1 MRGDA
6 IGHTMLRD
14 LYDWTLSLSRTR
26 HALWALAFISFVESS
41 FFPIPPDILMIPMI
55 LARPDQAFRIA
66 TVCTIASVLGG
77 LAGYGIG
84 AFLFEEAARPILL
97 LYDKMD
103 QFDQM
108 SQRFNEYG
116 AWAVLFAGITPFPY
130 KVITIFSGATQL
142 NITVFMI
149 ASLVARGARFF
160 LIAALLWR
168 YGAPMKLFI
177 EKRLG
182 LLATLTLVF
191 LFLGFYAVR
200 YLN

>member
-1 MRGDA
+1 
-6 IGHTMLRD
+6 MLRD
-14 LYDWTLSLSRTR
+14 LYDWTLSLARTR
-26 HALWALAFISFVESS
+26 NAMWALAFVSFVESS
-41 FFPIPPDILMIPMI
+41 VFPIPPDILMIPMI
-55 LARPDQAFRIA
+55 LARPDRAFRIA
-66 TVCTIASVLGG
+66 AVCTVSSVLGG
-77 LAGYGIG
+77 LLGYGIG

-97 LYDKMD
+97 MYGKMD
-103 QFDQM
+103 QFAEM
-108 SQRFNEYG
+108 AQRFNDYG

-130 KVITIFSGATQL
+130 KVITIFSGATGL
-142 NITVFMI
+142 NITVFVLS
-149 ASLVARGARFF
+149 SLIARGARFF

-200 YLN
+200 FL

>member
-1 MRGDA
+1 
-6 IGHTMLRD
+6 MLRD
-14 LYDWTLSLSRTR
+14 LYDWTLSLARTR
-26 HALWALAFISFVESS
+26 HALWALAMISFIESS

-66 TVCTIASVLGG
+66 TVCTVASVLGG

-97 LYDKMD
+97 LYDKMH
-103 QFDQM
+103 QFEEM
-108 SQRFNEYG
+108 AQRFNDYG
-116 AWAVLFAGITPFPY
+116 VWAVLFAGITPFPY
-130 KVITIFSGATQL
+130 KVITIFSGATGL
-142 NITVFMI
+142 NITVFMLSSI
-149 ASLVARGARFF
+149 VARGARFF

-200 YLN
+200 FL

>member
-1 MRGDA
+1 
-6 IGHTMLRD
+6 MLRD
-14 LYDWTLSLSRTR
+14 LYDWTLSLARTR
-26 HALWALAFISFVESS
+26 HALWALAFVSFIESS

-66 TVCTIASVLGG
+66 TVCTVASVFGG

-97 LYDKMD
+97 LYGKME
-103 QFDQM
+103 QFNDM
-108 SQRFNEYG
+108 AQRFNEYG

-142 NITVFMI
+142 NLTVFMVSSI
-149 ASLVARGARFF
+149 IARGARFF

-200 YLN
+200 YL

>member
-1 MRGDA
+1 
-6 IGHTMLRD
+6 MLRD
-14 LYDWTLSLSRTR
+14 LYDWTLSLARTR
-26 HALWALAFISFVESS
+26 HALLALAFVSFIESS

-97 LYDKMD
+97 LYGKMD
-103 QFDQM
+103 QFNEM
-108 SQRFNEYG
+108 AQRFNEYG

-130 KVITIFSGATQL
+130 KVITIFAGATQL
-142 NITVFMI
+142 DMTVFMVS
-149 ASLVARGARFF
+149 SLVARGARFF

-177 EKRLG
+177 ERRLG

-191 LFLGFYAVR
+191 LFLGFYAAR
-200 YLN
+200 FL

>member
-1 MRGDA
+1 
-6 IGHTMLRD
+6 MLRD

-26 HALWALAFISFVESS
+26 HAMWALAFISFIESS
-41 FFPIPPDILMIPMI
+41 VFPIPPDILMIPMI
-55 LARPDQAFRIA
+55 LARPDKAFRIA
-66 TVCTIASVLGG
+66 GVCTAASVLGG

-84 AFLFEEAARPILL
+84 AFLFEEVARPILL
-97 LYDKMD
+97 LYDKMG
-103 QFDQM
+103 QFSEM
-108 SQRFNEYG
+108 SARFNNYG
-116 AWAVLFAGITPFPY
+116 AWAVLFAGMTPFPY

-142 NITVFMI
+142 DLTVFML

-182 LLATLTLVF
+182 LLTALMLIF
-191 LFLGFYAVR
+191 LFLGFYAAR
-200 YLN
+200 FMS

>member
-1 MRGDA
+1 
-6 IGHTMLRD
+6 MLRD
-14 LYDWTLSLSRTR
+14 LYDWTLSLARTR
-26 HALWALAFISFVESS
+26 HALWALAFISFIESS

-66 TVCTIASVLGG
+66 TVCTVASVLGG

-103 QFDQM
+103 QFDQLA
-108 SQRFNEYG
+108 QRFNEYG

-130 KVITIFSGATQL
+130 KVITIFSGATGL
-142 NITVFMI
+142 NITVFMVS
-149 ASLVARGARFF
+149 SLIARGARFF

-200 YLN
+200 FL

>member
-1 MRGDA
+1 
-6 IGHTMLRD
+6 MLRD
-14 LYDWTLSLSRTR
+14 LYDWTLSLARTR
-26 HALWALAFISFVESS
+26 HALWALAMISFIESS

-66 TVCTIASVLGG
+66 TVCTVASVLGG

-97 LYDKMD
+97 LYDKMH
-103 QFDQM
+103 QFEELA
-108 SQRFNEYG
+108 QRFNELG
-116 AWAVLFAGITPFPY
+116 VWAVLFAGITPFPY
-130 KVITIFSGATQL
+130 KVITIFSGATGL
-142 NITVFMI
+142 NITVFMLSSI
-149 ASLVARGARFF
+149 VARGARFF

-200 YLN
+200 FL

>member
-1 MRGDA
+1 
-6 IGHTMLRD
+6 MLRD
-14 LYDWTLSLSRTR
+14 LYDWTLSLARTR
-26 HALWALAFISFVESS
+26 NAMWALAFVSFVESS
-41 FFPIPPDILMIPMI
+41 VFPIPPDILMIPMI
-55 LARPDQAFRIA
+55 LARPDRAFRIA
-66 TVCTIASVLGG
+66 AVCTVASVLGG
-77 LAGYGIG
+77 LLGYGIG

-97 LYDKMD
+97 MYGKMD
-103 QFDQM
+103 QFAEM
-108 SQRFNEYG
+108 AQRFNDYG

-130 KVITIFSGATQL
+130 KVITIFSGATGL
-142 NITVFMI
+142 NITVFVLS
-149 ASLVARGARFF
+149 SLIARGARFF

-200 YLN
+200 FL

>member
-1 MRGDA
+1 
-6 IGHTMLRD
+6 MLRD
-14 LYDWTLSLSRTR
+14 LYDWTLSLASKP
-26 HALWALAFISFVESS
+26 HALWALGFVSFIESS
-41 FFPIPPDILMIPMI
+41 VFPIPPDILLIPMI

-66 TVCTIASVLGG
+66 TVCTVTSVLGG

-84 AFLFEEAARPILL
+84 AFLFEEVARPVLL
-97 LYDKMD
+97 LYGKMD
-103 QFDQM
+103 QFTEM
-108 SQRFNEYG
+108 AARFNDYG

-142 NITVFMI
+142 DLTVFMVS
-149 ASLVARGARFF
+149 SLVARGARFY
-160 LIAALLWR
+160 LIALLLWR

-182 LLATLTLVF
+182 LLATLTIVF

-200 YLN
+200 FMG